1 MTGLD
6 EGDARENEGAAGA
19 TGDDKRGDGGEQ
31 GDLGRE
37 YARERDRADPLASFA
52 DRFEVPDA
60 YYMDGN
66 SLGPISDAAE
76 ESLQRAIDQWREQ
89 GIRGWTESDPPWFW
103 YGERLGEELAPL
115 VGADA
120 DEVVVGNSTTINIH
134 TLIGTF
140 LDVLEERQGS
150 DADRGVLV
158 NDLDFPTDHYAIQS
172 QLRQRGLDP
181 EEHLYLVESRDGRTI
196 ETEDVIAGMD
206 DHDVGIV
213 FMPSV
218 LYRSGQLFDMAAI
231 TEAAHERDV
240 LVGFDLAHSIGVVP
254 HELSAIDVDFAVWCG
269 YKYLNA
275 GPGAIAG
282 LYVNERHFGATPA
295 LAGWWGHDKETQF
308 ELNLEFTPADH
319 AGAWQV
325 GTIPVFSA
333 APLFGAAELV
343 HEAGIDAIREK
354 SIGLTDYLLELVDER
369 LADRGVSVGTPRDPD
384 RRGGHVA
391 LEHAEAM
398 RISEALRDRG
408 VVVDFRPPNVIRV
421 APAPLYVSYEDVYAV
436 VETLAEIIDERYYEE
451 YAAAG
456 DVT

>member
-1 MTGLD
+1 MVD
-6 EGDARENEGAAGA
+6 SESDGAAA
-19 TGDDKRGDGGEQ
+19 ASA
-31 GDLGRE
+31 GRRD
-37 YARERDRADPLASFA
+37 ARERDRADPLADFRE
-52 DRFEVPDA
+52 RFEIPDD

-76 ESLQRAIDQWREQ
+76 ESLQRAVDQWRDQ
-89 GIRGWTESDPPWFW
+89 AIRGWTESEPPWFW

-115 VGADA
+115 VGADP

-140 LDVLEERQGS
+140 LDSIDEDRP
-150 DADRGVLV
+150 RGVLV

-181 EEHLYLVESRDGRTI
+181 DDHLHRVESRDGRTI
-196 ETEDVIAGMD
+196 ETEDVIDAMD
-206 DHDVGIV
+206 AHDVGIV

-218 LYRSGQLFDMAAI
+218 LYRSGQLFDIESI

-240 LVGFDLAHSIGVVP
+240 LAGFDLAHSIGVVP
-254 HELSAIDVDFAVWCG
+254 HDLSEIGVDFAVWCS

-275 GPGAIAG
+275 GPGAVAG
-282 LYVNERHFGATPA
+282 LYVNERHFGESPA

-308 ELNLEFTPADH
+308 ELNLDFTPADD
-319 AGAWQV
+319 AGAWQA

-333 APLFGAAELV
+333 APLFGALELT
-343 HEAGIDAIREK
+343 HDAGIDVIREK
-354 SIGLTDYLLELVDER
+354 SVGLTSYLIDLVDEH
-369 LADRGVSVGTPRDPD
+369 LADRGVSVGTPRDPA

-391 LEHAEAM
+391 LEHPEAE
-398 RISEALRDRG
+398 RISEALRDHE
-408 VVVDFRPPNVIRV
+408 VIVDFRPPNVIRV
-421 APAPLYVSYEDVYAV
+421 APAPLYVGYEDVYDV
-436 VETLAEIIDERYYEE
+436 VEILAAIIDEKRYEAYE
-451 YAAAG
+451 AAG